1 MQDNPFEKLRA
12 FLDQFPLG
20 FPSTDSGIEIEILK
34 KLFTAEEAELA
45 VLLTPFPEEIS
56 QIASRS
62 GVSEKT
68 LAEKMEAM
76 AKKGLIFRTRREG
89 KTLFNSAPFMIGLY
103 EYSVKKIDHELAKL
117 YTRYYED
124 AYQTEIGA
132 SDIPGFKVFPVAES
146 IDPEIILYPY
156 PTLEGQIKETRIIS
170 VAECICR
177 KEATLMGKGC
187 KGPLETCLHF
197 GIAAEY
203 YIENDL
209 GRQINSEEAIVIVK
223 AADEAGLVHA
233 GVNTRHLSNL
243 CNCCPCC
250 CASMKGITQKGHP
263 RRKYLNPLHEA
274 IINQDTC
281 TDCGDCSERCP
292 VHAISIIDV
301 PEVNRDICLGC
312 GLCTSTCPT
321 ESIILRLRPDR
332 EEPFARVI
340 DMGMAILVGKA
351 KRNAEV

>member
-1 MQDNPFEKLRA
+1 MQDNPFKKLRA

-20 FPSTDSGIEIEILK
+20 FPSTDSGVEIEILR
-34 KLFTAEEAELA
+34 KLFTEEEAELA

-56 QIASRS
+56 QIVTRA
-62 GVSEKT
+62 GVSEEMLT
-68 LAEKMEAM
+68 EKMEVM
-76 AKKGLIFRTRREG
+76 AKKGLIFRTRRGG
-89 KTLFNSAPFMIGLY
+89 KTFFNSAPFMIGLY
-103 EYSVKKIDHELAKL
+103 EYSVKKIDHELANL
-117 YTRYYED
+117 YARYYED
-124 AYQTEIGA
+124 AYQAEMGA
-132 SDIPGFKVFPVAES
+132 SNIPGFKVFPVAES
-146 IDPEIILYPY
+146 IDPEIILYSY
-156 PTLEGQIKETRIIS
+156 PTLEKQIKEARIIS

-177 KEATLMGKGC
+177 KEAVMTGKGC
-187 KGPLETCLHF
+187 NGPLETCLHF

-203 YIENDL
+203 YIENGL
-209 GRQINSEEAIVIVK
+209 GRQINFEEAIAIIR

-233 GVNTRHLSNL
+233 GVNTGHLSNL

-263 RRKYLNPLHEA
+263 RRKYLNPLYEA

-281 TDCGDCSERCP
+281 TGCGDCSERCP
-292 VHAISIIDV
+292 VHAISIIEA

-332 EEPFARVI
+332 EEPFARVV
-340 DMGMAILVGKA
+340 DMGMAILTGKA
-351 KRNAEV
+351 KQKG